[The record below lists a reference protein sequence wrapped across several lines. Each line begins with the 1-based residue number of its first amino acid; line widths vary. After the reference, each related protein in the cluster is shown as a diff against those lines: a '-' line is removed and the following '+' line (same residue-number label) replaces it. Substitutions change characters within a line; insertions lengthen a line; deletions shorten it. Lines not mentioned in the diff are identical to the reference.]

1 MGRSEIDSEIAR
13 GVIRRTV
20 DLCNGGGGV
29 SVHKSKGESARE
41 LHKITAKL
49 LKGLPRGIGGE
60 SSQFLAAAAA
70 RFSRELGNGGEKRQL
85 GLGDGYGGCSVA

>member
-29 SVHKSKGESARE
+29 SVHKSKGKSAQE

-49 LKGLPRGIGGE
+49 LKGLPRGNWWRIELIARGGGCLV
-60 SSQFLAAAAA
+60 LAGARQWRREEAA
-70 RFSRELGNGGEKRQL
+70 RVR
-85 GLGDGYGGCSVA
+85 